1 MDFFRKLLDPT
12 EGRPESIL
20 PVSLLL
26 LDINMP
32 IVDGLECA
40 KSIMELYKEKNL
52 QDNGNGKTVLRP
64 FLIFMTQTPFSI
76 MKNFIQQDE
85 QSDIYL
91 EKPIQFQD
99 LASLLKIF
107 NVVDAKKAVEV

>member
-12 EGRPESIL
+12 EDRPKSIL

-40 KSIMELYKEKNL
+40 KSIMELYKETNL
-52 QDNGNGKTVLRP
+52 
-64 FLIFMTQTPFSI
+64 
-76 MKNFIQQDE
+76 
-85 QSDIYL
+85 
-91 EKPIQFQD
+91 
-99 LASLLKIF
+99 
-107 NVVDAKKAVEV
+107 